1 MARNKG
7 ERRTVSQLE
16 IKLLERYRVDRAAGK
31 TLDGSTQLVVLV
43 LKASGER
50 ELAVALSKVD
60 AMIVA
65 HQMMDAAA
73 DAQKSAG

>member
-1 MARNKG
+1 MTA
-7 ERRTVSQLE
+7 
-16 IKLLERYRVDRAAGK
+16 
-31 TLDGSTQLVVLV
+31 DGSTQLVVLV

-65 HQMMDAAA
+65 HQMMDAAT
-73 DAQKSAG
+73 DAQKQSG

>member
-1 MARNKG
+1 
-7 ERRTVSQLE
+7 VSQLE

>member
-1 MARNKG
+1 MSI
-7 ERRTVSQLE
+7 TLD

-31 TLDGSTQLVVLV
+31 TMDGSTQLVVLV

-60 AMIVA
+60 AMIIA

-73 DAQKSAG
+73 DAQSG

>member
-1 MARNKG
+1 M
-7 ERRTVSQLE
+7 SQLE
-16 IKLLERYRVDRAAGK
+16 IKLLERYRVDRHAGM
-31 TLDGSTQLVVLV
+31 TADGSTQLVVLV

>member
-1 MARNKG
+1 MEGGN
-7 ERRTVSQLE
+7 VSKQLE
-16 IKLLERYRVDRAAGK
+16 IKLLERYRVDRSSGMTA
-31 TLDGSTQLVVLV
+31 DGITQLVVLV

-65 HQMMDAAA
+65 HQMMDAAT
-73 DAQKSAG
+73 DAQKQSG

>member
-1 MARNKG
+1 VARNKG